1 MTGRQKIKSFFIDH
15 KIPRHNRDK
24 ILILVDGLS
33 VIGIENMHLSDRVKI
48 TTETKKVLK
57 LEITNS

>member
-1 MTGRQKIKSFFIDH
+1 M
-15 KIPRHNRDK
+15 
-24 ILILVDGLS
+24 LVDGLS